1 MADAVKL
8 DALDTEAAPHRSSP
22 PHGSSG
28 RTVREQDEDANAQ
41 AAIYLLRTTQQNH
54 VSLSMMADQKAS
66 ILIGASSVLLTI
78 LFAHLREHQIT
89 VPLTTLTV
97 TTMTAAF
104 FAILAVMPCMSTHQI
119 SQTPINP
126 LFFGAF
132 AALDWDAY
140 ERVMLDILADE
151 EQCYKAMLRDIYLL
165 GSVLHRKKY
174 RYLAY
179 SYKVFGSGFIM
190 TFLAMVGDY
199 FHVWSR
205 LPWIG

>member
-8 DALDTEAAPHRSSP
+8 DELDAEAALHRSNP
-22 PHGSSG
+22 HHGSGG
-28 RTVREQDEDANAQ
+28 RTGRAQDEDANSH

-54 VSLSMMADQKAS
+54 VHLSMMADQKAS
-66 ILIGASSVLLTI
+66 ILIGASFVLLTI

-89 VPLTTLTV
+89 VPLTILTV

-104 FAILAVMPCMSTHQI
+104 FAILAVMPCVTTRQMSRTQ
-119 SQTPINP
+119 INP